1 MIDCSKGFRLVDKNT
16 QSVFIVLKRL
26 KDLINQL
33 RDSIFSRMYRLKTKL
48 RRYRPCNDLER
59 FYRQPF

>member
-1 MIDCSKGFRLVDKNT
+1 MDKNT
-16 QSVFIVLKRL
+16 QSIFIVFKRL

-33 RDSIFSRMYRLKTKL
+33 HDSMFSRMYRLEPKL
-48 RRYRPCNDLER
+48 RRYRPCNDLDR